1 MALIKCPKCGQT
13 VLSVASVCPKCGHM
27 LLQSPTPHGESGA
40 FTPCRRCGKIVA
52 RTAATCEY
60 CGYPQRWRRRLRR
73 ATLGVFGLAVLA
85 AAVVGILRWN
95 DGSARVPQIQ
105 PSPAPP
111 MPAPPDTTSGGGLAV
126 DSGAAADTLPPL
138 ADTIVVPP
146 PVRPDTAMP
155 ESAPTP
161 EPRRVTT
168 SMLNRWTL
176 TWTNLR
182 EGPGSE
188 YAVVRVLRPGARV
201 QVADV
206 TRGWWAV
213 YRDGALEGYVAN
225 SVLGDRPF
233 PPDSVP
239 GR

>member
-1 MALIKCPKCGQT
+1 
-13 VLSVASVCPKCGHM
+13 V
-27 LLQSPTPHGESGA
+27 
-40 FTPCRRCGKIVA
+40 
-52 RTAATCEY
+52 
-60 CGYPQRWRRRLRR
+60 
-73 ATLGVFGLAVLA
+73 
-85 AAVVGILRWN
+85 N
-95 DGSARVPQIQ
+95 
-105 PSPAPP
+105 
-111 MPAPPDTTSGGGLAV
+111 
-126 DSGAAADTLPPL
+126 TLPPL
-138 ADTIVVPP
+138 ADTLVVPP
-146 PVRPDTAMP
+146 PVRPDAAMP

-225 SVLGDRPF
+225 SVLGDRPL